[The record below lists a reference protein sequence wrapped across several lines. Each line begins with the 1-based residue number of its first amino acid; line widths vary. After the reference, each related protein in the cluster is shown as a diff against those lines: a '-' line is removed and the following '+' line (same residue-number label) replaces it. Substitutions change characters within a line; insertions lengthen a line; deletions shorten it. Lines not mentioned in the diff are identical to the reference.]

1 MLWTELE
8 RGYRNMWREM
18 ERLERSLEKRP
29 PVSGTVLPAADV
41 WVAED
46 RAVVAIELPGVDPEA
61 VEISV
66 SGRLLT
72 LSGERKA
79 EETIEGAA
87 HYHQERWTG
96 KFSRSFKLP
105 FTVDSEKV
113 EAKFNRGV
121 LKVTLPKIEAEKP
134 RKIAVTTH

>member
-1 MLWTELE
+1 MK
-8 RGYRNMWREM
+8 Y
-18 ERLERSLEKRP
+18 
-29 PVSGTVLPAADV
+29 
-41 WVAED
+41 
-46 RAVVAIELPGVDPEA
+46 
-61 VEISV
+61 
-66 SGRLLT
+66 
-72 LSGERKA
+72 LSGERKPD
-79 EETIEGAA
+79 EVDEGAV

-121 LKVTLPKIEAEKP
+121 LKITLPRIEAEKP